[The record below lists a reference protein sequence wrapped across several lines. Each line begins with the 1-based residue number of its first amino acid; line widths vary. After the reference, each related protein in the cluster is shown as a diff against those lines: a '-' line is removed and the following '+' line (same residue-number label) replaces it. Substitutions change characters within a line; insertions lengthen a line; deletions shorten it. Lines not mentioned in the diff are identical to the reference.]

1 MRRFISNIII
11 IKKQLLLLLLFEHFY
26 YQNCKFLNISK
37 YAFAV
42 IIVIISIIIIIKIII
57 IIIIIITFR
66 IINDSISLPR
76 DSLTVLG
83 VTYAGRYISFCK
95 EKSRGSRSELD
106 TDWFLA

>member
-1 MRRFISNIII
+1 MKRFISHIII
-11 IKKQLLLLLLFEHFY
+11 IKIQLLLLLLLFEHIY
-26 YQNCKFLNISK
+26 NQNCKFLNISN
-37 YAFAV
+37 YAFAIIIVIIIIMIIIV
-42 IIVIISIIIIIKIII
+42 IIVII
-57 IIIIIITFR
+57 IITFM

-83 VTYAGRYISFCK
+83 VTYEGRYISFCK